1 MRVLALLFFCLSLS
15 ANAQNWALLNPA
27 YKYNYSNDGTDTISN
42 QVFVTHIDTLGPDS
56 FRYELN
62 RIAERCQGCT
72 TTSLSCDPV
81 SGILDGRP
89 QVLGGTMLR
98 TSDQTYL
105 LDPDTLVVRPLDA
118 TGSTWPSI
126 SGGLATVTYA
136 HDTTLFGI
144 ADSVK
149 EVSFADGRSLLLSK
163 SFGLLEYAG
172 ATESHVL
179 IGHQGTVPL
188 GVHYPEIIDFFDYQP
203 GDVLQYQG
211 GEQGYDG
218 ICYHSLSFT
227 RKYTVLSRTDL
238 VGRTDYTLRRVYNW
252 YSFETAPCIGGAG
265 QGVDTLILGVEH
277 AHWTSDN
284 FFANAWL
291 NNHWPDALAT
301 MPMNSGQSEYGD
313 GEEAFIWKT
322 RLNADGQV
330 LLETQPGSPGSFPE
344 WPSANRCWDD
354 SLYWR
359 DIGYAYL
366 NRYVEGVGFDTAY
379 VFAFEHTG
387 WIDLMGYSLNGVDH
401 GTIIADDII
410 LGAHQQAVTHTPL
423 IIYPNPATDLIT
435 VEGTQPG
442 EAMSIL
448 DATGRSVLT
457 REATYTRESVAVGQ
471 LPAGMYMIRCGSGAM
486 PHRFIIAR

>member
-1 MRVLALLFFCLSLS
+1 
-15 ANAQNWALLNPA
+15 
-27 YKYNYSNDGTDTISN
+27 
-42 QVFVTHIDTLGPDS
+42 
-56 FRYELN
+56 LN
-62 RIAERCQGCT
+62 RVAEHCQGCST
-72 TTSLSCDPV
+72 ISLSCDPT

-89 QVLGGTMLR
+89 QFIGGTMLVSASE
-98 TSDQTYL
+98 TIL
-105 LDPDTLVVRPLDA
+105 LDPDTLVVRQLDA
-118 TGSTWPSI
+118 VGSTWPST
-126 SGGLATVTYA
+126 SGGMATVNYA
-136 HDTTLFGI
+136 HDTTVFGI

-149 EVSFADGRSLLLSK
+149 EVSYSDGRSLLLSR
-163 SFGLLEYAG
+163 SFGLIEHAD
-172 ATESHVL
+172 AVQVHQL
-179 IGHQGTVPL
+179 IGSQGGVDL

-238 VGRTDYTLRRVYNW
+238 VGRTDYALRRVFSWFAYA
-252 YSFETAPCIGGAG
+252 SSPCSGDAA

-301 MPMNSGQSEYGD
+301 MPLNSGQSEYGD

-322 RLNADGQV
+322 RLNADGQMV
-330 LLETQPGSPGSFPE
+330 LETRPGSPGSFPE

-379 VFAFEHTG
+379 VFGFEHTG
-387 WIDLMGYSLNGVDH
+387 WIDLMGYTLNGVDH

-410 LGAHQQAVTHTPL
+410 LSAHQREVTRAPL
-423 IIYPNPATDLIT
+423 AISPNPATDQIRLTKARIGSNACIRDLQGRPILVQRITSEQQVINVSALPTGLYLID
-435 VEGTQPG
+435 VDGFAAERLVI
-442 EAMSIL
+442 M
-448 DATGRSVLT
+448 R
-457 REATYTRESVAVGQ
+457 
-471 LPAGMYMIRCGSGAM
+471 
-486 PHRFIIAR
+486 

>member
-1 MRVLALLFFCLSLS
+1 MRPLALLLFGLSLS

-42 QVFVTHIDTLGPDS
+42 QVFVTHVDTLGPDS
-56 FRYELN
+56 FRYALN
-62 RIAERCQGCT
+62 KVAEHCQGCA
-72 TTSLSCDPV
+72 TTSLSCDPT

-89 QVLGGTMLR
+89 QFLGGTLLQ
-98 TSDQTYL
+98 TSVLAYL

-118 TGSTWPSI
+118 AGSTWPSV
-126 SGGLATVTYA
+126 SGGLATVNYA
-136 HDTTLFGI
+136 HDTTLYGI

-172 ATESHVL
+172 ATENHVL

-277 AHWTSDN
+277 AQWTSDN

-301 MPMNSGQSEYGD
+301 MPLNSGQAEYSD
-313 GEEAFIWKT
+313 SEEAFIWKT
-322 RLNADGQV
+322 RLNADGRV
-330 LLETQPGSPGSFPE
+330 VLETQPGSPGSFPE

-387 WIDLMGYSLNGVDH
+387 WIDLMGYTLNGVDH

-410 LGAHQQAVTHTPL
+410 LSARQLTVTRTP
-423 IIYPNPATDLIT
+423 IIISPNPANDQIRLSNATIGSSARICDFLGRTVSTQRITSEQQVIDVSALPTGLYLID
-435 VEGTQPG
+435 VDGFAAERLVI
-442 EAMSIL
+442 M
-448 DATGRSVLT
+448 R
-457 REATYTRESVAVGQ
+457 
-471 LPAGMYMIRCGSGAM
+471 
-486 PHRFIIAR
+486 